1 MYTHTHTNTHTYIHT
16 YIHKYIR
23 MMIFNIYVLYKSHVL
38 KQFTWE
44 MFFKL
49 SCVNVFLKKNIFFK
63 NFHVKRCENKN
74 KINFRSLQ
82 REALGLAFSR
92 FKKN

>member
-1 MYTHTHTNTHTYIHT
+1 MYIC
-16 YIHKYIR
+16 
-23 MMIFNIYVLYKSHVL
+23 IYVYMYDVLYKSHVL